1 MRGEECG
8 LLIGQLLCESR
19 VADFLRALGVR
30 LTLFPAQGVVAHC
43 PRAGCD
49 ASVDGNPPP
58 DSGLKVRPVPPHL
71 LSPFGLRCPRT

>member
-30 LTLFPAQGVVAHC
+30 LTRFPAQGVVALS
-43 PRAGCD
+43 PRAGCN
-49 ASVDGNPPP
+49 ASVDGSPPP
-58 DSGLKVRPVPPHL
+58 DSG
-71 LSPFGLRCPRT
+71 

>member
-19 VADFLRALGVR
+19 VADFLRALGVQ
-30 LTLFPAQGVVAHC
+30 LTLFPAQGVVALC
-43 PRAGCD
+43 PWVGCD

-58 DSGLKVRPVPPHL
+58 DSG
-71 LSPFGLRCPRT
+71 